1 MFNQIITLINTIPN
15 GDVDEYGDPVD
26 KEEKRDLFCAI
37 LSIGQSEFY
46 QAQTVGVKPQL
57 KAVISDYLDY
67 HDEEEAV
74 VDGIRYKSAP
84 DLSKDVERARNNL
97 IRRCSLCRCL
107 NQSQDRLAQ
116 ADSRS

>member
-74 VDGIRYKSAP
+74 IDGIRYKVLRTYRKMSNE
-84 DLSKDVERARNNL
+84 LEITLYGGVRY
-97 IRRCSLCRCL
+97 
-107 NQSQDRLAQ
+107 
-116 ADSRS
+116 ADA